1 MNMRLRRGALA
12 GIVVCAALL
21 LGRAPCGIAP
31 KAAGGPLH
39 EAVGLGSMDA
49 VKHALAADGIE
60 VDAPDAN
67 GEPAL
72 MHAAWDGKLEI
83 LRLLIDAGANP
94 NPQDRNGD
102 CPLLFASWQGHLPV
116 IEALCSAP
124 NINPNLQNKKGFTAL
139 MIALVSE
146 QLGHDRENSF
156 ERAPRRVLAVPLLS
170 VPYALLLALPFCR
183 RATRTARPNRVS
195 PGG

>member
-1 MNMRLRRGALA
+1 METEVPGSRLFAEKQTKRTAPTGA
-12 GIVVCAALL
+12 G
-21 LGRAPCGIAP
+21 
-31 KAAGGPLH
+31 
-39 EAVGLGSMDA
+39 
-49 VKHALAADGIE
+49 
-60 VDAPDAN
+60 PDAN

-72 MHAAWDGKLEI
+72 MHAAWDGKLKI
-83 LRLLIDAGANP
+83 LRLLINAGANP

-146 QLGHDRENSF
+146 QLGHDREKQ
-156 ERAPRRVLAVPLLS
+156 L
-170 VPYALLLALPFCR
+170 
-183 RATRTARPNRVS
+183 
-195 PGG
+195 

>member
-39 EAVGLGSMDA
+39 EAVGLGSVDA

-146 QLGHDRENSF
+146 QLGHDREKQ
-156 ERAPRRVLAVPLLS
+156 L
-170 VPYALLLALPFCR
+170 
-183 RATRTARPNRVS
+183 
-195 PGG
+195 